1 MNRLK
6 ELKEAKKAAQQVISR
21 IDNAISSLDSASSW
35 GWFDLFG
42 GEFFSS
48 LIKREKIRDAN
59 RHIDEISQSLHR
71 LNKELEDVNMHLPA
85 GISDTLSDNAFD
97 VWFDN
102 IFTDIRVQ
110 GEIKEQLNELREF
123 RRSVLNLTERL
134 NSEIRTLES
143 NR

>member
-1 MNRLK
+1 M
-6 ELKEAKKAAQQVISR
+6 ISR

-59 RHIDEISQSLHR
+59 RHIDDISESLHR
-71 LNKELEDVNMHLPA
+71 FNKELEDVDMHLPV

-123 RRSVLNLTERL
+123 RGAIAELIQRL
-134 NSEIRTLES
+134 NSEIKGYEDK
-143 NR
+143 